1 MRLKGLILWR
11 VAEKVDARN
20 TAERGCL
27 SLVTQKQSLAAC
39 FNRQRHCCRKPNF
52 STITRSGAATPPRQ
66 TKEKI
71 MDIKLK
77 SLEQEYMGR
86 CNIIPCCDLPKIEGS
101 FNDLKDDII
110 DSFVNQ
116 NIISNWTLKDEIL
129 EKYNDN
135 EEFDNDDE
143 REENFWNEV
152 VCRCLNKGYLVIYEL
167 PVPNGIHKNNEK
179 IEYFSCSWG
188 YFQTHFIHITDLAQ
202 LTSVLSNLD
211 DMIIKEKYKEEQQK
225 KEK

>member
-1 MRLKGLILWR
+1 
-11 VAEKVDARN
+11 
-20 TAERGCL
+20 
-27 SLVTQKQSLAAC
+27 
-39 FNRQRHCCRKPNF
+39 
-52 STITRSGAATPPRQ
+52 
-66 TKEKI
+66 

-77 SLEQEYMGR
+77 NLKQEYMGR

-116 NIISNWTLKDEIL
+116 NIISDWTLKDGVL
-129 EKYNDN
+129 EKYNNN

-143 REENFWNEV
+143 REEEFWNEV

-179 IEYFSCSWG
+179 IEYFSYSWG

>member
-1 MRLKGLILWR
+1 
-11 VAEKVDARN
+11 
-20 TAERGCL
+20 
-27 SLVTQKQSLAAC
+27 
-39 FNRQRHCCRKPNF
+39 
-52 STITRSGAATPPRQ
+52 
-66 TKEKI
+66 

-77 SLEQEYMGR
+77 NLKQEYMGR

-116 NIISNWTLKDEIL
+116 NIISDWTLKDGVL
-129 EKYNDN
+129 EKYNNN

-143 REENFWNEV
+143 REEEFWNEV
-152 VCRCLNKGYLVIYEL
+152 VCRYLNKGYLVIYEL

>member
-1 MRLKGLILWR
+1 MFKIPELNKNLLSIAWNGVSFSPEKRAEAFNEDFEKTLSDF
-11 VAEKVDARN
+11 AEKVN
-20 TAERGCL
+20 
-27 SLVTQKQSLAAC
+27 QQ
-39 FNRQRHCCRKPNF
+39 N
-52 STITRSGAATPPRQ
+52 IT
-66 TKEKI
+66 

-77 SLEQEYMGR
+77 NLKQEYMGR

-116 NIISNWTLKDEIL
+116 NIISDWTLKDGVL
-129 EKYNDN
+129 EKYNNN

-143 REENFWNEV
+143 REEEFWNEV

-179 IEYFSCSWG
+179 IEYFSYSWG

-211 DMIIKEKYKEEQQK
+211 DMIIEEKYKEEQQK